1 MRPSARDET
10 LERPAVAGTRPGVL
24 FDRGPLSGG
33 TLFCDPCE
41 TICAETPGEVNAAF
55 DAIERLGQ
63 QGKWLAGY
71 ASYELG
77 YLMTGRLGPLLPT
90 RRQEPLLLFGAF
102 DAPGALETPPQDAA
116 QNPILSE
123 FTPGWDFPRY
133 REAFDRVHAYI
144 SAGDI
149 YQANLTFPLIARLSG
164 SPYDLYRR
172 LCAVQPVPHGAFV
185 NLGGPVLLSRSPEL
199 FFRVDA
205 LGRVETRP
213 MKGTLPRDGD
223 PGEDAARGERLAQD
237 PKNRAENLMI
247 VDLLRNDLSRVAE
260 VGSVRVPEL
269 FQVETF
275 ATVHQ
280 MTSRVVAK
288 LRAGWSF
295 QALCEALFPCGS
307 VTGAPKIRA
316 MEIIRD
322 LEPDPRGAYCGAI
335 GWISPAG
342 AMEFNVA
349 IRTLVLPGD
358 GTVRLNVGG
367 GIVYDSTAETEYEEA
382 LWKTRFATSLS
393 TT

>member
-1 MRPSARDET
+1 M
-10 LERPAVAGTRPGVL
+10 PAAAGTRPGVL
-24 FDRGPLSGG
+24 FDQGPLSGG
-33 TLFCDPCE
+33 TLFCEPCE
-41 TICAETPGEVNAAF
+41 IIRAETPGEVRTAF
-55 DAIERLGQ
+55 DAIERLRR

-77 YLMTGRLGPLLPT
+77 YLITDRLTPLLPT

-102 DAPGALETPPQDAA
+102 DGPSALTTPPHEAVQG
-116 QNPILSE
+116 PVLSN
-123 FTPGWDFPRY
+123 FTPDWDFTRY

-149 YQANLTFPLIARLSG
+149 YQANLTFPLTARVSG
-164 SPYDLYRR
+164 TPYELYRR

-185 NLGGPVLLSRSPEL
+185 DLGGPVLLSRSPEL
-199 FFRVDA
+199 FFRIDA
-205 LGRVETRP
+205 LGRAETLP
-213 MKGTLPRDGD
+213 MKGTLPRYGD
-223 PGEDAARGERLAQD
+223 PVEDADRRERLAKD

-260 VGSVRVPEL
+260 VGSVRVPAL
-269 FQVETF
+269 FRVETF

-288 LRAGWSF
+288 LRDGWCF

-316 MEIIRD
+316 MEIIRE
-322 LEPDPRGAYCGAI
+322 LEPCPRGAYCGAI
-335 GWISPAG
+335 GWISPSG
-342 AMEFNVA
+342 AMEFSVA

-358 GTVRLNVGG
+358 GTARLNVGG
-367 GIVYDSTAETEYEEA
+367 GIVHDSTAETEYEEA